1 MLWDFQNILI
11 LIVFFGV
18 ILAIAFDLI
27 DMVVAG
33 LVGVSLLVLGGVLDG
48 NDVLEV
54 FGTANGA
61 IALLFGG
68 MVVARVLVPTG
79 LFDQL
84 GARFLRLT
92 RGSGKR
98 FVLGIVAMVV
108 PLCAVL
114 PNATTVILLAPI
126 VVRTARALDVDFI
139 GPLVLMAILSNSAGL
154 LTLVG
159 DPATFLVGSS
169 IGMDFTTYLREVS
182 LGGVLAVCVAVL
194 MAPFLLKDVWRTR
207 RELPAE
213 LPLPPLERPWFCV
226 FALGVLVMMV
236 SLFIL
241 GDLLPF
247 PVAPQATAIIAAS
260 FALLVIHSWKVEP
273 VDAVLRD
280 VDWKTL
286 VFLVCMFCLVDAFAE
301 THLLDLLSATVYRWF
316 GADLLPVA
324 MTMLVAVGVLSSV
337 LANIP
342 VVAGM
347 LILVKGFLVTAEIVP
362 EDALGSLFSGWPGH
376 TIPVFVAMMFA
387 GTLGG
392 NATLVGASANIVA
405 AGICRNNGQTL
416 SFGRFLRYGLPI
428 TIGQLLASA
437 LYVVAMFALP
447 AFK

>member
-1 MLWDFQNILI
+1 MTWDFQNILI
-11 LIVFFGV
+11 LVVFAGV

-27 DMVVAG
+27 DMMLAG
-33 LVGVSLLVLGGVLDG
+33 LIGVSLLALGGVLDG
-48 NDVLEV
+48 HDVIDV
-54 FGTANGA
+54 FATSNGA

-84 GARFLRLT
+84 GAYFLRFT

-98 FVLGIVAMVV
+98 FVLGIVGMVV

-126 VVRTARALDVDFI
+126 VVRTAQALKVDFV

-169 IGMDFTTYLREVS
+169 VGMDFGTYLRQVS
-182 LGGVLAVCVAVL
+182 LGGVVAVSVAVL
-194 MAPFLLKDVWRTR
+194 MAPWLLRDVWQTR
-207 RELPAE
+207 RELPAA
-213 LPLPPLERPWFCV
+213 LPLPKLQQPWFCV
-226 FALGVLVMMV
+226 AAIGVLVMMV
-236 SLFIL
+236 GMFML

-247 PVAPQATAIIAAS
+247 PLPPQAASVIAAS
-260 FALLVIHSWKVEP
+260 LALLVMHSARIES
-273 VDAVLRD
+273 VDVVMRD

-286 VFLVCMFCLVDAFAE
+286 IFLVCMFFMVDAFAE
-301 THLLDLLSATVYRWF
+301 THLLDLMSHTVYGWF
-316 GADLLPVA
+316 GAHLEPVA
-324 MTMLVAVGVLSSV
+324 LTILAAVGVLSSV

-347 LILVKGFLVTAEIVP
+347 LILVKGFLVTAQLVP
-362 EDALGSLFSGWPGH
+362 EEALGSLFTAWPAH
-376 TIPVFVAMMFA
+376 TVPLFVAMMFA

-405 AGICRNNGQTL
+405 AGICRNHGEQL

-437 LYVVAMFALP
+437 LYVLVMFWLP
-447 AFK
+447 GFR

>member
-1 MLWDFQNILI
+1 MSWDFQNTLT
-11 LIVFFGV
+11 LVVFSAV

-27 DMVVAG
+27 DMVVAA
-33 LVGVSLLVLGGVLDG
+33 LLGVSLLVLGGVLDG
-48 NDVLEV
+48 SDVIDV
-54 FGTANGA
+54 FSAANGA

-84 GARFLRLT
+84 GARFLRFT

-98 FVLGIVAMVV
+98 FILGIVMMVV

-126 VVRTARALDVDFI
+126 VVRTAKALDVDII

-169 IGMDFTTYLREVS
+169 IGMDFATYLQRVS
-182 LGGVLAVCVAVL
+182 LGGVLAVAVAVA
-194 MAPFLLKDVWRTR
+194 MSPFLLKDAWRVR
-207 RELPAE
+207 REIPEA
-213 LPLPPLERPWFCV
+213 LPLPKLERPWFC
-226 FALGVLVMMV
+226 ALALAVLVVMV
-236 SLFIL
+236 VLFIS
-241 GDLLPF
+241 GHLLPF
-247 PVAPQATAIIAAS
+247 PVAPQGTAIIAAA
-260 FALLVIHSWKVEP
+260 FALLVIHAWNVEP
-273 VDAVLRD
+273 VDTVLRD

-286 VFLVCMFCLVDAFAE
+286 VFLICMFCLVDAFAE
-301 THLLDLLSATVYRWF
+301 THLLDLLSATVYQWF
-316 GADLLPVA
+316 GVQLLPVA
-324 MTMLVAVGVLSSV
+324 MTMLLTVGLLSSV

-347 LILVKGFLVTAEIVP
+347 LILVKGFMVTAEIVP
-362 EDALGSLFSGWPGH
+362 EDALGTLFTAWPGQ

-405 AGICRNNGQTL
+405 AGICRNNGQT
-416 SFGRFLRYGLPI
+416 
-428 TIGQLLASA
+428 
-437 LYVVAMFALP
+437 
-447 AFK
+447 

>member
-1 MLWDFQNILI
+1 MSWEFQNILT
-11 LIVFFGV
+11 LVVFGAV

-27 DMVVAG
+27 DMVVAA
-33 LVGVSLLVLGGVLDG
+33 LLGVSLLVFGGVLDG
-48 NDVLEV
+48 SDVIDV
-54 FGTANGA
+54 FNSANGA

-84 GARFLRLT
+84 GARFLKFT
-92 RGSGKR
+92 RGSGRR
-98 FVLGIVAMVV
+98 FILGIVMMVV

-126 VVRTARALDVDFI
+126 VVRTARALDVDI
-139 GPLVLMAILSNSAGL
+139 TGPLVLMAILSNSAGL

-169 IGMDFTTYLREVS
+169 IGMDFGTYLHRVS
-182 LGGVLAVCVAVL
+182 LGGVLAVAVAVAL
-194 MAPFLLKDVWRTR
+194 SPLLLKDIWQVR
-207 RELPAE
+207 RDVPAA
-213 LPLPPLERPWFCV
+213 LPLPALERPWFCV
-226 FALGVLVMMV
+226 LALGVLAMMV
-236 SLFIL
+236 TLFMT
-241 GDLLPF
+241 GHLLPF
-247 PVAPQATAIIAAS
+247 PVAPQGTAIIAAA
-260 FALLVIHSWKVEP
+260 FALLVIHSWKVDP
-273 VDAVLRD
+273 VDSVLRD

-286 VFLVCMFCLVDAFAE
+286 VFLICMFCLVDAFAE
-301 THLLDLLSATVYRWF
+301 THLLDLLSATVYDWF
-316 GADLLPVA
+316 GTRLLPVA
-324 MTMLVAVGVLSSV
+324 LTMLVTVGVLSSV

-347 LILVKGFLVTAEIVP
+347 LILVKGFMVTAEIVP
-362 EDALGSLFSGWPGH
+362 EDALGTLFTAWPGH

-405 AGICRNNGQTL
+405 AGICRNNGQEL

-428 TIGQLLASA
+428 TVAQLLVSA
-437 LYVVAMFALP
+437 IYVAVMFSMP
-447 AFK
+447 AFR